1 MSVASAL
8 FDQNLIRSRL
18 KRALSGQPA
27 DFLLQRAVVDLEDRL
42 SAVLR
47 TFDQVLD
54 LGTPLPIAARSLL
67 GTGRVKSVLRAS
79 PIQDCLQSD
88 LFQEIIADI
97 SFLPLA
103 DASFNAAVSLYALQT
118 VDDLPGALIQAR
130 RALKP
135 DGLFIGCMLGGATL
149 HELRQCMAEAEA
161 LVEGGA
167 SPHVAPFADLR
178 DMGGLLQRA
187 GFALPVTDSETVTV
201 RYEHPLALMHDLR
214 AMGATNP
221 LIARRRSPMR
231 RATLLRAIELYSERF
246 SDPDGRIRAT
256 FETLWLSG
264 WAPDP
269 SQQKPLK
276 PGSASKRLADA
287 LGVAELKAG
296 EKPGP

>member
-1 MSVASAL
+1 MSAAPAL

-27 DFLLQRAVVDLEDRL
+27 DFLLVRAVEDLEDRL

-54 LGTPLPIAARSLL
+54 LGTPLPDAARSLL
-67 GTGRVKSVLRAS
+67 ETGRAKFVLRAS
-79 PIQDCLQSD
+79 PIQNRNQSD
-88 LFQEIIADI
+88 LFQEIVADI
-97 SFLPLA
+97 SFLPIA

-149 HELRQCMAEAEA
+149 QELRQCMAEAEA

-201 RYEHPLALMHDLR
+201 RYAHPLALMHDLR

-287 LGVAELKAG
+287 LGVSELKAG

>member
-1 MSVASAL
+1 MSAAPAL

-27 DFLLQRAVVDLEDRL
+27 DFLLVRAVEDLEDRL

-67 GTGRVKSVLRAS
+67 ETGRAKSVLRAS

-88 LFQEIIADI
+88 LFQEIVADI

-161 LVEGGA
+161 LIEGGA

-201 RYEHPLALMHDLR
+201 RYAHPLALMHDLR

>member
-1 MSVASAL
+1 MSTAPAL
-8 FDQNLIRSRL
+8 FDQNLIRNRL
-18 KRALSGQPA
+18 KRALRGQPA
-27 DFLLQRAVVDLEDRL
+27 DFLLKRAVDDLEDRL

-54 LGTPLPIAARSLL
+54 LGTPLPIAARALVE
-67 GTGRVKSVLRAS
+67 TGRAKSVLRAAPVPS
-79 PIQDCLQSD
+79 RIHSD
-88 LFQEIIADI
+88 LFTEIGADI
-97 SFLPLA
+97 SFLPIA
-103 DASFNAAVSLYALQT
+103 DASFNAAISLYALQT
-118 VDDLPGALIQAR
+118 VDDLPGALIQVR

-135 DGLFIGCMLGGATL
+135 DGLFIGCMLGGTTL
-149 HELRQCMAEAEA
+149 QELRQCMTEAEA

-167 SPHVAPFADLR
+167 SPHIAPFADLR

-201 RYEHPLALMHDLR
+201 RYAHPLALMRDLR

-231 RATLLRAIELYSERF
+231 RATLLRAIALYCEQF

-287 LGVAELKAG
+287 LGVPELKTG
-296 EKPGP
+296 EKPG